1 MAEKQNS
8 ISTATKATPPITA
21 PSRPTITLPPRS
33 SVDFLYTGGFSPG
46 PMTLLSSF
54 FPDNYPDSDSRSFS
68 QLLAG
73 AMASPVARPAFFT
86 DASLPNNNNSSSF
99 SKQDGSG
106 SNTNLGFKQSRPMN
120 LVVAHSPMFTVPPG
134 LSPSGLL
141 NSPGFFSPP
150 QSPFGMSH
158 QQALAQVTAQAAL
171 AAQSQMHMQA
181 HYQPVTLT
189 DSSELMKD
197 SSSFPP
203 VEASQQQTQIAAQAA
218 QQTKVTAQAAQQTQV
233 TAQAARPAQS
243 RMHLQVHYQP
253 VTLTASS
260 ELMKDSSSFPPVEA
274 SQQQQTLPS
283 TSAPQSSM
291 VEPSEPSHSDRKQ
304 QPLAVDKPSD
314 DGYNWRKYGQKPIKG
329 SEYPRSYYKCTHLN
343 CPVKKQVERSSDGQI
358 TEIIYKGHHNHE
370 LPQPNKRAKD
380 NNDQNGIMNS
390 QARPEPSSQNEGGNI
405 NKLSETISSHSLS
418 GRDQES
424 TQVDPTEPPAGS
436 SDSEEA
442 GDGATRAERSV
453 DEPNPK
459 RRQID
464 VGTSE
469 VAVPHRTVTD
479 AKIIVQTRSEVDLL
493 DDGYRWR
500 KYGQK
505 VVKGNPHPRSY
516 YKCTSTGCNVRKHVE
531 RAAADPKAVITTYE
545 GKHNHDVPAAR
556 HSSHNAANS
565 NALQLKPQKLVANK
579 HSMIEGMD
587 LGNSDQRPVLL
598 RLKEE
603 EIAV

>member
-1 MAEKQNS
+1 MAEKHTS
-8 ISTATKATPPITA
+8 LGTATKPTPLITA
-21 PSRPTITLPPRS
+21 PARPTITLPPRPS
-33 SVDFLYTGGFSPG
+33 MDFVFTGGFSPG
-46 PMTLLSSF
+46 PMTLISSF
-54 FPDNYPDSDSRSFS
+54 FPDTSYPESDSRSFS

-73 AMASPVARPAFFT
+73 AMASPVARPGFFT
-86 DASLPNNNNSSSF
+86 DGSLQSNSSNIS
-99 SKQDGSG
+99 SKQDGNG
-106 SNTNLGFKQSRPMN
+106 NLGFKESRPMS
-120 LVVAHSPMFTVPPG
+120 LVVGHSPLFTVPPG

-189 DSSELMKD
+189 PSNELMTD
-197 SSSFPP
+197 NSSFSPP
-203 VEASQQQTQIAAQAA
+203 EASQ
-218 QQTKVTAQAAQQTQV
+218 K
-233 TAQAARPAQS
+233 
-243 RMHLQVHYQP
+243 
-253 VTLTASS
+253 
-260 ELMKDSSSFPPVEA
+260 
-274 SQQQQTLPS
+274 QTLPS
-283 TSAPQSSM
+283 TSEPQSSM
-291 VEPSEPSHSDRKQ
+291 VQSLEPSPSDRKQ

-314 DGYNWRKYGQKPIKG
+314 DGYNWRKYGQKPIKS
-329 SEYPRSYYKCTHLN
+329 SEYPRSYYKCTHLT
-343 CPVKKQVERSSDGQI
+343 CPVKKKVERSSDGQI

-370 LPQPNKRAKD
+370 LPMPQPNKRAKD
-380 NNDQNGIMNS
+380 KNDQIGIMNS

-405 NKLSETISSHSLS
+405 KQLSETITSHSLS
-418 GRDQES
+418 ERDQES

-442 GDGATRAERSV
+442 GDGTRRAEASV

-459 RRQID
+459 RRQIE

-469 VAVPHRTVTD
+469 VALPHRTVTE

-556 HSSHNAANS
+556 HSSHNTANS
-565 NALQLKPQKLVANK
+565 NAPQMKPQKLAANK
-579 HSMIEGMD
+579 HSLLEGMD

-598 RLKEE
+598 RLKDE
-603 EIAV
+603 EIPV